1 VKDEGMDD
9 RSMVERIIQ
18 YVLTM
23 VDEEFATISV
33 GELAR
38 LFEMDRYKLSR
49 QFKSQTGMTLEEFL
63 YKEKMTRAALL
74 LLAYKDV
81 TVKKVAERIGFCS
94 PDYFIRKFRQ
104 FYGVVPGKYSEF
116 KAKRSG
122 IKDRR
127 KGAID
132 RRQKMVECNIPES
145 GDRRTGPGD
154 QRKGA
159 KDRRK
164 RNPDHNDHLKPAS
177 LSERGSE
184 VMESKKGNPCE
195 NCYFRLFAL
204 NFDDLK

>member
-1 VKDEGMDD
+1 MEEKTISNQVIMH
-9 RSMVERIIQ
+9 
-18 YVLTM
+18 VLTM
-23 VDEEFATISV
+23 VDEEFAAISV

-74 LLAYKDV
+74 LLAYRDI

-94 PDYFIRKFRQ
+94 PDYFIRKFKQ

-116 KAKRSG
+116 KAKRPG
-122 IKDRR
+122 IRDRR
-127 KGAID
+127 KGIKD
-132 RRQKMVECNIPES
+132 RRQKMVESNIPGT
-145 GDRRTGPGD
+145 GDLRQGP
-154 QRKGA
+154 

-164 RNPDHNDHLKPAS
+164 GEKDRRKLGTNHNHHVNHNL
-177 LSERGSE
+177 LSEWVPE
-184 VMESKKGNPCE
+184 VKDGKKGNSCQ
-195 NCYFRLFAL
+195 NCYFRKFAL

>member
-1 VKDEGMDD
+1 MEEKTMSNQVI
-9 RSMVERIIQ
+9 RS
-18 YVLTM
+18 VLTM
-23 VDEEFATISV
+23 PDEEFAAISV
-33 GELAR
+33 GKLAR

-74 LLAYKDV
+74 LLAYRDI

-116 KAKRSG
+116 KAKRPG

-127 KGAID
+127 KGVKD
-132 RRQKMVECNIPES
+132 RRQKMVENKIPET
-145 GDRRTGPGD
+145 GDRR
-154 QRKGA
+154 KGLKDRRHGT

-164 RNPDHNDHLKPAS
+164 LGPNHNDNINPHPLP
-177 LSERGSE
+177 ERVLE
-184 VMESKKGNPCE
+184 VIDGKKGNSCD
-195 NCYFRLFAL
+195 NCYFKKFAL

>member
-1 VKDEGMDD
+1 MEDKTISQQVI
-9 RSMVERIIQ
+9 R

-23 VDEEFATISV
+23 EDEEFAGLSV
-33 GELAR
+33 GKLAQ
-38 LFEMDRYKLSR
+38 LFEMDRYKISR
-49 QFKSQTGMTLEEFL
+49 QFKSQIGMTLEEFL

-74 LLAYKDV
+74 LLAYRDI

-104 FYGVVPGKYSEF
+104 FYGVVPGKYNEF

-127 KGAID
+127 KGVKD
-132 RRQKMVECNIPES
+132 RRQEMVECTIPET
-145 GDRRTGPGD
+145 GDRRTGSED

-164 RNPDHNDHLKPAS
+164 QNPNHNDHIKPAS
-177 LSERGSE
+177 LSGRGLE
-184 VMESKKGNPCE
+184 VIESKKGNPCE